1 MVFHS
6 TIKCTII
13 KHAMRLHCTCHQSQ
27 ATRKRKLHHRLNFSN
42 LCVAFQFCL
51 FVHIGALLLDH
62 VAHYFPFKHLEHF
75 HGNKMVTSKK
85 KLFLKAYPTEMIQ
98 KKNNNHIEWKFRV
111 SKPTI
116 SRSSRFKL
124 NSEMNNQ
131 KNVCL
136 VHSTI
141 MEWKITPPPLRLLC
155 VKVWLLNEFGSHRTS
170 GKLIQTNM
178 CTADIWK

>member
-1 MVFHS
+1 M
-6 TIKCTII
+6 
-13 KHAMRLHCTCHQSQ
+13 
-27 ATRKRKLHHRLNFSN
+27 
-42 LCVAFQFCL
+42 
-51 FVHIGALLLDH
+51 
-62 VAHYFPFKHLEHF
+62 
-75 HGNKMVTSKK
+75 
-85 KLFLKAYPTEMIQ
+85 
-98 KKNNNHIEWKFRV
+98 

-170 GKLIQTNM
+170 GKLIQTNIVYCRYLEVITTVHWLFMHEWQQLLSVSRALGQM
-178 CTADIWK
+178 CDKIYPFWWVKNSATNKLCTEKGDEARIASFDGGSIDRSSFTPLYNHNSLNAYQWWKK